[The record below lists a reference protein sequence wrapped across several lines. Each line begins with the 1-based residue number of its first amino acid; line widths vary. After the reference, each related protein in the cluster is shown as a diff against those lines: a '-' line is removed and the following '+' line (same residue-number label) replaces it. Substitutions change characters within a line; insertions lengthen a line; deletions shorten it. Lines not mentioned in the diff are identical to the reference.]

1 MADVRSVAAASEG
14 TVEGGIGTAVPG
26 FQLSLAAVA
35 EICDS
40 DAALLRG
47 GKQSL
52 LRLLSSSQDLCCPG
66 CPSSCPLSTSAF
78 HILFPC
84 LHSLQLAFRF
94 FFFFCFLFSFF
105 FPFNGRKA
113 SPPNLIPAPLSQA
126 DVTSTSVR
134 LLDLPAPAP
143 SRCCRRGSSEGE
155 KKKSKAQIPLLAA
168 A

>member
-1 MADVRSVAAASEG
+1 M
-14 TVEGGIGTAVPG
+14 EGGIGTAVPG

-143 SRCCRRGSSEGE
+143 SRCCRRGSSEGG
-155 KKKSKAQIPLLAA
+155 KKSKAQIPLLAA